1 MKSTFVVDAVTECIE
16 SIFTN
21 INQIIFDDTL
31 KSLSGYIPVCRS
43 VCERARKGCEPV
55 MAQYRFSW
63 PDRMNCDQLP
73 VFGGDSLCM
82 DERLQNGQLSFDEQF
97 ARTLDSDD
105 EEDNES
111 SQVPPPPSSSTSST
125 LGGGNR
131 PVGGGQV
138 AGTMFDL
145 FGDKEPVDSSEH
157 ERPIRPTIVVST
169 SRPNTHRKSNR
180 KHRPGHRRPTSNVH
194 WKAHNFSLTG
204 RGMSSPF
211 DRLPAFDLLP
221 SDHCKCE
228 CRAPFLAIDTRRVF
242 GRHGGQEIRTG
253 GQSNCAFPCHSPYFT
268 KTEEHSANFWITC
281 FSAVCALCTLLT
293 LATFISD
300 PGRFRYPERCI
311 IFLSACYL
319 MVSCGFLL
327 RHLVGHERV
336 ACDSPPDSHLSWTLI
351 RYENTGQ
358 IPTNCLL
365 IFWLLYFFGMCASL
379 WWVMLTLTWF
389 LAAALKWSSEA
400 IDSYSQYFHLIAW
413 FTPAVKSILIVSSGA
428 IDGEPFTGQCVANT
442 LY

>member
-1 MKSTFVVDAVTECIE
+1 
-16 SIFTN
+16 
-21 INQIIFDDTL
+21 
-31 KSLSGYIPVCRS
+31 
-43 VCERARKGCEPV
+43 

-63 PDRMNCDQLP
+63 PDRMNCDLLP

-82 DERLQNGQLSFDEQF
+82 DERLQNGLLSFDEQF

-105 EEDNES
+105 DDDLES
-111 SQVPPPPSSSTSST
+111 SQVPAPPSSGGSTASHKQ
-125 LGGGNR
+125 
-131 PVGGGQV
+131 PGGGQV
-138 AGTMFDL
+138 AGSMFDL
-145 FGDKEPVDSSEH
+145 FGDKEPIDSSEH
-157 ERPIRPTIVVST
+157 DHLTPNRPASTT
-169 SRPNTHRKSNR
+169 SRPSSPRKSNR
-180 KHRPGHRRPTSNVH
+180 KHRPGHRRPNSNVH
-194 WKAHNFSLTG
+194 WKPVNFSLAN
-204 RGMSSPF
+204 RGISSPF

-221 SDHCKCE
+221 NDHCKCE
-228 CRAPFLAIDTRRVF
+228 CRSPFLKVDTRRLF
-242 GRHGGQEIRTG
+242 GRHAGQEIRTG

-268 KTEEHSANFWITC
+268 KAEEHSAHFWITC

-300 PGRFRYPERCI
+300 PARFRYPERCI

-319 MVSCGFLL
+319 MVSVGFLL

-336 ACDSPPDSHLSWTLI
+336 ACDSPDPQMPWTLI

-389 LAAALKWSSEA
+389 LSAALKWSSEA

-428 IDGEPFTGQCVANT
+428 IDGDPFTGKSHF
-442 LY
+442 